1 MYICIVINQ
10 QSNYKD
16 KPFSKIEAIIYKY
29 HLGMKTKDY
38 EKPKFDISKAYDI
51 NEVAEV
57 LGVTRRT
64 IDRNN
69 PNSIFSRSLK
79 HLNKRYFEKDRVI
92 EYQEKNILANIDLL
106 LEEIESK
113 IEYFDYNTEE
123 TIEIEYMNATIEV
136 GVRITGFTGF
146 ENEKS
151 IELVGIDEKR
161 NRSYVD
167 AYNKLY
173 DELPKLSNELKY
185 KVGLMVERINRYN
198 KNDF

>member
-1 MYICIVINQ
+1 
-10 QSNYKD
+10 
-16 KPFSKIEAIIYKY
+16 
-29 HLGMKTKDY
+29 MKTKDY

-51 NEVAEV
+51 NEVAEA

-123 TIEIEYMNATIEV
+123 TIEIDYMNVTIEV
-136 GVRITGFTGF
+136 GVRVTGFTGMD
-146 ENEKS
+146 NIKC
-151 IELVGIDEKR
+151 IELIDIDQKR
-161 NRSYVD
+161 GRGYVD
-167 AYNKLY
+167 VYNKLY
-173 DELPKLSNELKY
+173 DELPKLTNELKH
-185 KVGLMVERINRYN
+185 KVGLLVERINKDNEVEY
-198 KNDF
+198 

>member
-1 MYICIVINQ
+1 
-10 QSNYKD
+10 
-16 KPFSKIEAIIYKY
+16 
-29 HLGMKTKDY
+29 MKTKDY

-123 TIEIEYMNATIEV
+123 TIEIDYMNVTIEIGLKV
-136 GVRITGFTGF
+136 TGYTGVDNI
-146 ENEKS
+146 KS
-151 IELVGIDEKR
+151 IELIDIDQKR
-161 NRSYVD
+161 GRGYVD
-167 AYNKLY
+167 VYNKLY
-173 DELPKLSNELKY
+173 DELPKLTNELKH
-185 KVGLMVERINRYN
+185 KVGLLVERINKDNEAEY
-198 KNDF
+198 

>member
-1 MYICIVINQ
+1 
-10 QSNYKD
+10 
-16 KPFSKIEAIIYKY
+16 
-29 HLGMKTKDY
+29 MKTKDY

-123 TIEIEYMNATIEV
+123 TIELEFMNATIEV
-136 GVRITGFTGF
+136 GVKVTGFTGMD
-146 ENEKS
+146 NDKH
-151 IELVGIDEKR
+151 IELVDIDKER
-161 NRSYVD
+161 GRSYVD

-173 DELPKLSNELKY
+173 DELPNLIKELKS
-185 KVGLMVERINRYN
+185 KVALIADRMNNINY
-198 KNDF
+198 